1 MNKQKLNRMP
11 QSIAEFGIDHQIWT
25 DRDLAKFCVIAFAFG
40 TLIGV
45 AVAWH

>member
-25 DRDLAKFCVIAFAFG
+25 DRDLIKFSAIMFVVGFILG
-40 TLIGV
+40 KVL
-45 AVAWH
+45 